1 MNYHNLRFSRKD
13 RLQLNI
19 SQSLNDFGSL
29 YISGTHQKYWNTSDS
44 DTWYQVGYTS
54 SWVGISYSLSFSW
67 NESVGIPDNERIVG
81 LNVSVPFNVLTK
93 RRYTRENALDRA
105 YASFNANRNSN
116 GQNSWLAGVGGTL
129 LEGHNLSYHV
139 SQGDTSNN
147 GYTGSATANWQAT
160 YGTLGVGYNY
170 DRDQHDVNWQ
180 LSGGVVGHENGI
192 TLSQPLGDTNVLIK
206 APGAGGV
213 RIENQTGILTDWRGY
228 AVMPYATVYRYN
240 RIALDTNTMGN
251 SIDVEKNISSVVP
264 TQGAL
269 VRANFD
275 TRIGVRALIT
285 VTQGGKPVPFGSL
298 VRENSTGIT
307 SMVGDDGQVYLSG
320 APLSGELLVQWGDGA
335 NSRCIAHY
343 VLPKQSLQQ
352 AVTVISAVCTHPGS

>member
-1 MNYHNLRFSRKD
+1 M
-13 RLQLNI
+13 
-19 SQSLNDFGSL
+19 
-29 YISGTHQKYWNTSDS
+29 
-44 DTWYQVGYTS
+44 GYTS

-139 SQGDTSNN
+139 SRGDTSNN

-192 TLSQPLGDTNVLIK
+192 TLSQPLG
-206 APGAGGV
+206 
-213 RIENQTGILTDWRGY
+213 GY
-228 AVMPYATVYRYN
+228 
-240 RIALDTNTMGN
+240 
-251 SIDVEKNISSVVP
+251 
-264 TQGAL
+264 QC
-269 VRANFD
+269 FD
-275 TRIGVRALIT
+275 
-285 VTQGGKPVPFGSL
+285 
-298 VRENSTGIT
+298 
-307 SMVGDDGQVYLSG
+307 
-320 APLSGELLVQWGDGA
+320 
-335 NSRCIAHY
+335 
-343 VLPKQSLQQ
+343 
-352 AVTVISAVCTHPGS
+352 